1 MSSVYSSNVSTNS
14 HCSTASFPVGRCT
27 SRMIVCLLALTH
39 RKIGYHALQAHDTA
53 KAALDQAKQLQQ
65 AAQASL
71 RQPCF
76 LQQPYWCDGASITAK
91 DLEDWQKAGLPF
103 RAVVLLKA
111 PQESTPAQ
119 DTPPLLAGMP
129 SCVTPRAAYHVLLVH
144 QPAPSRPVCSKAFV
158 HLHVLSVV
166 LSSPLSGKHQYWY
179 LLHAVYNDCR
189 ACLK

>member
-1 MSSVYSSNVSTNS
+1 MCVKN
-14 HCSTASFPVGRCT
+14 H
-27 SRMIVCLLALTH
+27 CLLAGFDTFN
-39 RKIGYHALQAHDTA
+39 IGYHVLQAHDTA

-71 RQPCF
+71 QQPCF
-76 LQQPYWCDGASITAK
+76 LQQPYWCDGATMTAK

-129 SCVTPRAAYHVLLVH
+129 SCVISNTWHMMASSLCISLLLPDLSAAI
-144 QPAPSRPVCSKAFV
+144 CC
-158 HLHVLSVV
+158 HL
-166 LSSPLSGKHQYWY
+166 
-179 LLHAVYNDCR
+179 C
-189 ACLK
+189 CLANISINTS

>member
-1 MSSVYSSNVSTNS
+1 MCVKN
-14 HCSTASFPVGRCT
+14 H
-27 SRMIVCLLALTH
+27 CLLAGLN
-39 RKIGYHALQAHDTA
+39 RADIGYHVLQAHDTA

-71 RQPCF
+71 QQPCF
-76 LQQPYWCDGASITAK
+76 LQQPYWCDGATMTAK

-129 SCVTPRAAYHVLLVH
+129 
-144 QPAPSRPVCSKAFV
+144 
-158 HLHVLSVV
+158 
-166 LSSPLSGKHQYWY
+166 
-179 LLHAVYNDCR
+179 
-189 ACLK
+189 